1 MHCFLIEQYA
11 GYMTGEYNTESDANR
26 F

>member
-1 MHCFLIEQYA
+1 MHCFLIEQHA
-11 GYMTGEYNTESDANR
+11 GYMTGEYDTESDANR